1 MCRNCALPEWG
12 EPIKIPVKE
21 LPAFFSK
28 QISWNFER
36 LNYGGGAV
44 METVSGRP
52 ERPSV
57 TGRLGCR
64 LREGMQPPSR
74 GKRTERYLLV
84 SECLYCPGKRYGCT
98 PRTNCTGKRRNCYA
112 MCKVTVY
119 ADTPDIAEVSF
130 SGSHG
135 TGNVTDPSLHRP
147 SHEGKKRRLV
157 EEDNSDLCQRWKQT
171 DRPTMVESLGSD
183 TLSLDHSSTEVVALD
198 VAHNVMLTS
207 NNVEVVSQNLSS
219 SSPHIA
225 LWTTSADHGVAF
237 QTSWANSNG
246 STMGSSPTTPSTPL
260 NTPLSSVGVTPQC
273 NTSTPLRS
281 SQGRQPVSRN
291 PPTRTPSVVKSS
303 MGQASPWSSHWK
315 AESPKYSVSRLHG
328 SQHQEKDQEILTLK
342 QHIQILQQ
350 EHLAKISRI
359 AELEA
364 QLQYLKDGELFRLE
378 HQVQR
383 LETENLRKDVKILQL
398 EKQLQQFQ
406 ASLFSRAQS
415 TASPVTVLVRQP
427 AHCEQISSHPTLKK
441 TSDIQ
446 VPQLESRH
454 KDDNDTEDINELN
467 EKEIDKDV
475 DNGEDDL
482 PCGEEV

>member
-12 EPIKIPVKE
+12 EPMKIPVKE
-21 LPAFFSK
+21 LPAFFAK

-98 PRTNCTGKRRNCYA
+98 PRANCTGKRRNCYA

-119 ADTPDIAEVSF
+119 ADAPDMAEVSF

-147 SHEGKKRRLV
+147 SHEGKKRRLAD
-157 EEDNSDLCQRWKQT
+157 EESSDLGQRWKQT
-171 DRPTMVESLGSD
+171 DRPTMVESLSSD
-183 TLSLDHSSTEVVALD
+183 TLTLDRSSTELVTLD
-198 VAHNVMLTS
+198 VGHNVMLTT
-207 NNVEVVSQNLSS
+207 NNIEVVTPNRSS
-219 SSPHIA
+219 NSPEVA
-225 LWTTSADHGVAF
+225 LWTTSAEPRGTF
-237 QTSWANSNG
+237 QTSWTNSNG
-246 STMGSSPTTPSTPL
+246 PVGRTPTTPSTPL
-260 NTPLSSVGVTPQC
+260 NTPLSSVGVTPQS
-273 NTSTPLRS
+273 NTLSPL
-281 SQGRQPVSRN
+281 QGSLARQPVSRT
-291 PPTRTPSVVKSS
+291 PPARLSAATKGPI
-303 MGQASPWSSHWK
+303 GQTSPWTSQWRTESS
-315 AESPKYSVSRLHG
+315 KYSGPRLQG
-328 SQHQEKDQEILTLK
+328 SQAEKDQELLTLK

-364 QLQYLKDGELFRLE
+364 QLQFLKEGELYRLE

-398 EKQLQQFQ
+398 EKQLQ
-406 ASLFSRAQS
+406 ASLYSRAQP
-415 TASPVTVLVRQP
+415 TASPVTCTVLVQQP
-427 AHCEQISSHPTLKK
+427 TDCERISSHSSVSKPNN
-441 TSDIQ
+441 IEI
-446 VPQLESRH
+446 PQIESGGKDENDLEER
-454 KDDNDTEDINELN
+454 NELD
-467 EKEIDKDV
+467 EKEIIDKEDHE
-475 DNGEDDL
+475 NGDDDF
-482 PCGEEV
+482 PNVEEV